1 MIKIIDNFFENKI
14 QTQLFHTIMNSNFR
28 IGWGDSSEVQHR
40 MYPCLHSPYTF
51 DDVKNLKILDV
62 VLDKLKNKNITI
74 NNYDKCVIN
83 LTKNMDVNFIH
94 NHTDQLVFLHY
105 SNLTWNPEWG
115 GETVFYK
122 DNGKDIME
130 SSPYTPN
137 RGIIFDGEIKHTIKA
152 QNILGPSY
160 RFTTSLFFN
169 KML

>member
-14 QTQLFHTIMNSNFR
+14 QNQLFRTIMNSNFR
-28 IGWGDSSEVQHR
+28 IGWDDS
-40 MYPCLHSPYTF
+40 
-51 DDVKNLKILDV
+51 DDVKNIKILDV

-169 KML
+169 KN